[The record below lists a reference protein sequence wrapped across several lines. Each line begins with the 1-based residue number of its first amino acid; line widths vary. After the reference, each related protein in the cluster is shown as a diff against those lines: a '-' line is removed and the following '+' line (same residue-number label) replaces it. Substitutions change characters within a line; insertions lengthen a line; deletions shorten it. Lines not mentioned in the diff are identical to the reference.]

1 MYFAWHWRE
10 VLKVRNLRRNQQK
23 VFFKLYEGQ
32 EEIIDQYGNATG
44 SYKPLCGDLQSA
56 TLCVSPNKGSSEVQ
70 QFGSLTDYDR
80 TMTTADTACPIDED
94 AILWLDGAD
103 TDGPYNYIVK
113 KRAPW
118 ENSISFAIKHVTV
131 SQVLAEQAEFE
142 LATQRALNTYAD
154 H

>member
-1 MYFAWHWRE
+1 M
-10 VLKVRNLRRNQQK
+10 RNLRRNQQT
-23 VFFKLYEGQ
+23 VFFRLYEGQ
-32 EEIIDQYGNATG
+32 EEIIGPYGNATG
-44 SYKPLCGDLQSA
+44 SYKPLYGDLRSA
-56 TLCVSPNKGSSEVQ
+56 ALCVSPNKGSSEVQ
-70 QFGSLTDYDR
+70 QFGSLEDYDR

-118 ENSISFAIKHVTV
+118 KNSISFAVKRVTV
-131 SQVLAEQAEFE
+131 SQYLAEQAELE
-142 LATQRALNTYAD
+142 LATQRAMKTYAD